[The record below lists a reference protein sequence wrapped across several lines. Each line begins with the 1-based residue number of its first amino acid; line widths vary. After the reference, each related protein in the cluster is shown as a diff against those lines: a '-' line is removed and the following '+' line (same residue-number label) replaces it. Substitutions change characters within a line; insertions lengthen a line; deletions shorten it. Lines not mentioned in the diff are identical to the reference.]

1 MISVMRRVILLFAA
15 VLLASIGWSQTMV
28 VTLNDGTTVKY
39 DMGIVKSI
47 EFTDEDS
54 GNSEEAIFSIVG
66 TWKTVFAEGWGHST
80 YSDEDG
86 VEYMQF
92 KADGSFVNVQDDED
106 GINIQH
112 GTWTMTD
119 NELILRFKD
128 GKLAGSSFTY
138 TILEKETNKLTV
150 SLFGFTGYLIRVS
163 DSEIEK
169 YL

>member
-1 MISVMRRVILLFAA
+1 MRRLLLLLTA

-39 DMGIVKSI
+39 DMGLVKSI
-47 EFTDEDS
+47 EFIDKDS
-54 GNSEEAIFSIVG
+54 GNGQEANFSIVG
-66 TWKTVFAEGWGHST
+66 TWKTVFTEGWGYQGDLNEGDT
-80 YSDEDG
+80 
-86 VEYMQF
+86 EYIQL
-92 KADGSFVNVQDDED
+92 KADGSFVDVHDDED
-106 GINIQH
+106 GIYIQH
-112 GTWTMTD
+112 GTWTLTD
-119 NELILRFKD
+119 NEIILRIKD
-128 GKLAGSSFTY
+128 GDLAGSSFTY

>member
-1 MISVMRRVILLFAA
+1 MRRVILLFAA
-15 VLLASIGWSQTMV
+15 VLLVSIGWSQTMV
-28 VTLNDGTTVKY
+28 DTLNDGTTVKY

-54 GNSEEAIFSIVG
+54 GNGQEASFSIIG

-92 KADGSFVNVQDDED
+92 KADGSFVDVHDDED
-106 GINIQH
+106 GIYIQH
-112 GTWTMTD
+112 GTWSLTD
-119 NELILRFKD
+119 NELILKFKD
-128 GKLAGSSFTY
+128 GDLAGSSFTY

-150 SLFGFTGYLIRVS
+150 SLFGFTGYVIRVS

>member
-1 MISVMRRVILLFAA
+1 MKRVILLFAA

-47 EFTDEDS
+47 EFTSEDS
-54 GNSEEAIFSIVG
+54 GNGQESSSWIIG
-66 TWKTVFAEGWGHST
+66 TWKTVFAEGWGHSA
-80 YSDEDG
+80 YSDEDN
-86 VEYMQF
+86 VEYLQL
-92 KADGSFVNVQDDED
+92 KANGSFVNVKKDED
-106 GINIQH
+106 SIKIQH
-112 GTWTMTD
+112 GTWTLRD

-128 GKLAGSSFTY
+128 GKLAGSSFVY

-150 SLFGFTGYLIRVS
+150 SLFGATGYAIRVS